1 MAFLKRLLFAIAALI
16 SLGGLRLC
24 AADPSRVTRHSSPA
38 TNHPP
43 LVTRHSSLVTAA
55 GGVLTASGW
64 HLPPRAAI
72 EGDILTVDV
81 PEGEARAGCRAWAE
95 IDLSAYDNIPFEAT
109 VEAWGERIGKPRDA
123 WNGLKFQFEYEN
135 PDTGETLYPNTDSK
149 RGNFPRQTLVVRDS
163 QCLHKASPA
172 RIVLGLQDT
181 SGKVSFDLSTLRI
194 QPGRIFWPVTNQNH
208 VARYSVSW
216 NTAPVTSD
224 EQRVTNEGASSLV
237 PHSSLVTAQRRQ
249 PLRGVMSPSRDM
261 TEDDF
266 RTLREWG
273 VTLLRYQMNVP
284 DHECGVDKIGPWI
297 DRRLDHLDSFI
308 LPMAEKYGIRVAVDL
323 HAAPGGVDASRDM
336 VLFHDATCAAF
347 FVELWRRI
355 AKRFAGRRGIYGYDL
370 INEPVQT
377 VESLPDCD
385 FWNLQRRAAEAIRE
399 IDPETPIIVEANLMD
414 SPAAFSFLSP
424 LTLTNV
430 IYEVHMYNPAAFTH
444 QNLREEARPGPVY
457 PAPEKNWDK
466 AYLRRI
472 LSPVRDFQ
480 VKHGARIFAGEFSAV
495 AWAQG
500 AENYLRDCIALFEEY
515 GWDWTYHAFRQWPGW
530 SVEHEGPDARHLK
543 PSDDTPRKRA
553 LLEGFAR

>member
-1 MAFLKRLLFAIAALI
+1 MEFAKHCISAIVTLLL
-16 SLGGLRLC
+16 LGGPHLR
-24 AADPSRVTRHSSPA
+24 AADSPLVTR
-38 TNHPP
+38 HPP
-43 LVTRHSSLVTAA
+43 LVTRHSSLVTAD
-55 GGVLTASGW
+55 GGVPTAISW
-64 HLPPRAAI
+64 HLPPRATL
-72 EGDILTVDV
+72 EGDVLTVDV
-81 PEGEARAGCRAWAE
+81 PEEEAREGCRAWAE

-109 VEAWGERIGKPRDA
+109 VEAWGERIGKPRDV

-135 PDTGETLYPNTDSK
+135 PDTGETLYPNTNSK
-149 RGNFPRQTLVVRDS
+149 RGDFPRQMLTVRDA

-194 QPGRIFWPVTNQNH
+194 RPGRISWPI
-208 VARYSVSW
+208 
-216 NTAPVTSD
+216 
-224 EQRVTNEGASSLV
+224 TNEMHRCEYGGDIT
-237 PHSSLVTAQRRQ
+237 PR
-249 PLRGVMSPSRDM
+249 RGVMSPSRDM

-273 VTLLRYQMNVP
+273 ATLLRYQMNVP
-284 DHECGVDKIGPWI
+284 NRDRGLDKIGPWI
-297 DRRLDHLDSFI
+297 DGRLDHLDSFV
-308 LPMAEKYGIRVAVDL
+308 LPMAEKYGILVAVDL
-323 HAAPGGVDASRDM
+323 HAAPGGVNASRDM
-336 VLFHDATCAAF
+336 AMFHDAACAAY

-355 AKRFAGRRGIYGYDL
+355 AKRFGGRRGLYGYDL
-370 INEPVQT
+370 VNEPVQT
-377 VESLPDCD
+377 VEALPDCD

-414 SPAAFSFLSP
+414 SPAAFAFLSP

-457 PAPEKNWDK
+457 PDPGKKWDK

-472 LSPVRDFQ
+472 LTPVRDFQ
-480 VKHGARIFAGEFSAV
+480 QKHGARIFAGEFSAV

-530 SVEHEGPDARHLK
+530 SVEHGGPDARHLV
-543 PSDDTPRKRA
+543 PCDDTPRKRA
-553 LLEGFAR
+553 LLEGLAK

>member
-1 MAFLKRLLFAIAALI
+1 MGFMKHRLSSILVLLL
-16 SLGGLRLC
+16 LGRLCLC
-24 AADPSRVTRHSSPA
+24 AADSPLVADPPS
-38 TNHPP
+38 
-43 LVTRHSSLVTAA
+43 LVTRHSSLVTAD
-55 GGVLTASGW
+55 GGVPTAIGW
-64 HLPPRAAI
+64 HLPPRATL
-72 EGDILTVDV
+72 EGDILIVDV
-81 PEGEARAGCRAWAE
+81 PEEEARIGCRAWAE

-123 WNGLKFQFEYEN
+123 WNGLKFQFEYVN
-135 PDTGETLYPNTDSK
+135 PDTGETLYPNTASK
-149 RGNFPRQTLVVRDS
+149 RGDFPRQTLTVRDS

-208 VARYSVSW
+208 VARYSASW
-216 NTAPVTSD
+216 NTAPMTSD
-224 EQRVTNEGASSLV
+224 ERRVTNEDV
-237 PHSSLVTAQRRQ
+237 SSLVTAQRRQ
-249 PLRGVMSPSRDM
+249 PLRGMMSPSRDM

-273 VTLLRYQMNVP
+273 VTLLRYQMNVS
-284 DHECGVDKIGPWI
+284 DRDRGLDKIGPWI
-297 DRRLDHLDSFI
+297 DRRLDHLDSFV
-308 LPMAEKYGIRVAVDL
+308 LPMAEKYCILVAVDL

-336 VLFHDATCAAF
+336 TMFHDAKCAAY
-347 FVELWRRI
+347 FVALWRRI
-355 AKRFAGRRGIYGYDL
+355 AKRFAGRRGLYGYDL

-377 VESLPDCD
+377 VEALPDCD

-414 SPAAFSFLSP
+414 SPAAFAFLSP

-457 PAPEKNWDK
+457 PDSGKKWDK

-472 LSPVRDFQ
+472 LAPVRDFQ
-480 VKHGARIFAGEFSAV
+480 VKHGARIFVGEFSAV

>member
-1 MAFLKRLLFAIAALI
+1 M
-16 SLGGLRLC
+16 GGPRLC
-24 AADPSRVTRHSSPA
+24 AADSPLVTRH
-38 TNHPP
+38 PP
-43 LVTRHSSLVTAA
+43 PVTRHSSLVTAD
-55 GGVLTASGW
+55 GGVPTAISW
-64 HLPPRAAI
+64 HLPPRATL
-72 EGDILTVDV
+72 EGDVLTVDV
-81 PEGEARAGCRAWAE
+81 PEEEARIGCRAWAE

-149 RGNFPRQTLVVRDS
+149 RGDFPRQTLTVRDS

-194 QPGRIFWPVTNQNH
+194 KRGRIFWPITNENH
-208 VARYSVSW
+208 VARYSASR

-224 EQRVTNEGASSLV
+224 ERRVTSDGISSLV
-237 PHSSLVTAQRRQ
+237 TPHSSLVTAQRRQ

-266 RTLREWG
+266 RTLHEWG

-284 DHECGVDKIGPWI
+284 DHDRCLDRIGPWI
-297 DRRLDHLDSFI
+297 EGRLDHLDSFV
-308 LPMAEKYGIRVAVDL
+308 LPMAEKYGILVAVDL
-323 HAAPGGVDASRDM
+323 HAAPGGVNASRDM
-336 VLFHDATCAAF
+336 TMFHDAACAGY

-355 AKRFAGRRGIYGYDL
+355 AKRFAGRRGLYGYDL
-370 INEPVQT
+370 VNEPVQT
-377 VESLPDCD
+377 VEALPDCD

-414 SPAAFSFLSP
+414 SPAAFAFLSP
-424 LTLTNV
+424 LALTNV

-444 QNLREEARPGPVY
+444 QNLREEARLGPVY
-457 PAPEKNWDK
+457 PDPAKNWDK

-472 LSPVRDFQ
+472 LAPVRDFQ
-480 VKHGARIFAGEFSAV
+480 AKHGARIFVGEFSAV
-495 AWAQG
+495 VWAQG

-530 SVEHEGPDARHLK
+530 SVEHEGPDARHLV

-553 LLEGFAR
+553 LLEGFSR